1 MSDCN
6 SPRPV
11 RWFRWLRSEERP
23 TMHQKHPRCE
33 KKLDTLQLLPCL
45 PLSLQKLCI
54 RLFRCKLLIF
64 RIILER
70 IVPPAQTEAMRITAL
85 LIIGMMRRT
94 EIFDIHFHSN
104 QNTILTFLTK
114 IISTFYR
121 IGRWWRFPVVTRTFF
136 TSRTNRVWNHCCW
149 WRNILSIKKIHII
162 GVRARDCRTMQVR
175 SHSHRFQLQQEGK
188 NTPVQDFLESGTR
201 WHCTQDSRTTWL
213 ISTLCPTISHTIGLK
228 PRISNSQKNS
238 YSLFLSKPLIRDEP
252 TDFAG
257 NRRRNKTSFRNS
269 WWSGFYPWDRWVFV
283 SK

>member
-1 MSDCN
+1 
-6 SPRPV
+6 
-11 RWFRWLRSEERP
+11 
-23 TMHQKHPRCE
+23 MHQKHPRCE

-121 IGRWWRFPVVTRTFF
+121 IGR
-136 TSRTNRVWNHCCW
+136 
-149 WRNILSIKKIHII
+149 
-162 GVRARDCRTMQVR
+162 
-175 SHSHRFQLQQEGK
+175 
-188 NTPVQDFLESGTR
+188 
-201 WHCTQDSRTTWL
+201 
-213 ISTLCPTISHTIGLK
+213 
-228 PRISNSQKNS
+228 
-238 YSLFLSKPLIRDEP
+238 
-252 TDFAG
+252 
-257 NRRRNKTSFRNS
+257 
-269 WWSGFYPWDRWVFV
+269 
-283 SK
+283 